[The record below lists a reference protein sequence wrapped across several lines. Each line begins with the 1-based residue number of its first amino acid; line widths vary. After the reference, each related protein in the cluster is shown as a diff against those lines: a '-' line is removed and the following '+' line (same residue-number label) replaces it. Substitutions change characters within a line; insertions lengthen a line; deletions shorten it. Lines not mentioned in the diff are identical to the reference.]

1 MSASTKPKLV
11 LESLHRQKRFVGLL
25 TPAQAARSIGVSVP
39 ELDAMRV
46 AGNGPAA
53 FTLTSR
59 VVRYAPAEVAAWKSS
74 RVSS

>member
-1 MSASTKPKLV
+1 MSASIKPMLMI
-11 LESLHRQKRFVGLL
+11 EAPRHQKTFMGLL
-25 TPAQAARSIGVSVP
+25 TPTQAARSIGVSVP

-46 AGNGPAA
+46 AGDGPAA
-53 FTLTSR
+53 FVLTSR

>member
-1 MSASTKPKLV
+1 MTALTKPMLM
-11 LESLHRQKRFVGLL
+11 LEAPRRQRTFVALL

-46 AGNGPAA
+46 AGDGPAA
-53 FTLTSR
+53 FALTSR

-74 RVSS
+74 QVS

>member
-1 MSASTKPKLV
+1 VSASTKPMLM
-11 LESLHRQKRFVGLL
+11 LEAPRRQEMFVGLL

-39 ELDAMRV
+39 ELDAMCV

-53 FTLTSR
+53 FALTSR

-74 RVSS
+74 RVS

>member
-1 MSASTKPKLV
+1 MSASTKPMLI
-11 LESLHRQKRFVGLL
+11 LEAPHRQKTFMELL
-25 TPAQAARSIGVSVP
+25 TPVQAARSIGVSVP
-39 ELDAMRV
+39 ELDAMRI

-53 FTLTSR
+53 FALTSR